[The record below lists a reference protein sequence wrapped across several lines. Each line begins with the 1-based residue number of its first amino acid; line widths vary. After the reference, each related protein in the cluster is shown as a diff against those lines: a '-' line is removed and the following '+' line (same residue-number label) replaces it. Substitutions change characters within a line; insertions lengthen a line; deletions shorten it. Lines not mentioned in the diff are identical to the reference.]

1 LNVYLQI
8 HASRVARGKF
18 HASFEQLVLDRR
30 TGDVDKTYR
39 AIWRSL
45 YDRHITRWLRH
56 FRLDQFHLVDG
67 DKLVRDPVDE
77 LRKVEQF
84 LGLEH
89 QLGADKFYLNRTR
102 GFYCMR
108 SPQIHRLSS
117 TTSIPDTIEEHDASG
132 TNEATGGKCL
142 SSSKGRPHPD
152 IDPEVINKLRKFF
165 RQHNERFYHLVGV
178 DFGWPVT

>member
-1 LNVYLQI
+1 MQPFYCVQI
-8 HASRVARGKF
+8 HSSRVARGKF

-45 YDRHITRWLRH
+45 YDRHMARWLRH
-56 FRLDQFHLVDG
+56 FRPDQFHLVDG
-67 DKLVRDPVDE
+67 DKLVRDPVGE
-77 LRKVEQF
+77 LRKVERF

-108 SPQIHRLSS
+108 AQQPQQLSRS
-117 TTSIPDTIEEHDASG
+117 KMGDDSRRSG
-132 TNEATGGKCL
+132 SAPEVTVGKCL

-152 IDPEVINKLRKFF
+152 IDPHVVEKLRKFF
-165 RQHNERFYHLVGV
+165 RQHNERFYRLVGV
-178 DFGWPVT
+178 DFGWPV

>member
-1 LNVYLQI
+1 M
-8 HASRVARGKF
+8 
-18 HASFEQLVLDRR
+18 
-30 TGDVDKTYR
+30 
-39 AIWRSL
+39 
-45 YDRHITRWLRH
+45 TRWLRH

-89 QLGADKFYLNRTR
+89 HLGADKFYLNRTR

-108 SPQIHRLSS
+108 APQLHR
-117 TTSIPDTIEEHDASG
+117 PAANRDATDEGDVSN
-132 TNEATGGKCL
+132 TNDSMGGKCL

-152 IDPEVINKLRKFF
+152 IDPQVIDKLRKFF
-165 RQHNERFYHLVGV
+165 RQHNERFYRLVGV
-178 DFGWPVT
+178 DFGWPI